1 MLTLP
6 GMGPVIPGAS
16 SVKQLES
23 NAAAGKIKL
32 SPEQCTKVKVALG
45 Q

>member
-6 GMGPVIPGAS
+6 GMGPVIPGVS
-16 SVKQLES
+16 SIPQIES

-32 SPEQCTKVKVALG
+32 SEEQCAQIRAALA
-45 Q
+45 